1 MGKFMKLRTV
11 FAFFLAAVGM
21 VSSAVATPITF
32 TGSSG
37 SLAASVS
44 FDIVGG
50 NLVVTL
56 TNTSSADVLVPTDV
70 LTAVFFNV
78 SGNPTLSKISG
89 LLAGG
94 STVIYNGQPA
104 GGVIGGEW
112 GYLNG
117 ISEYSDNSGISST
130 GLGVFGPTS
139 VFPGP
144 NLSGPA
150 DPDGLQYGLVS
161 AGDNSA
167 TGNGGVTGSG
177 GLIHNSV
184 QFTLDNLPPG
194 FNLAFIDRVT
204 FQYGTALTD
213 TSITGGCT
221 NCVFQQTPE
230 PQSLALVGFGLLA
243 LALMRRRK
251 V

>member
-1 MGKFMKLRTV
+1 MKLRTV

-21 VSSAVATPITF
+21 VSSAFATPITF

-44 FDIVGG
+44 FEIVAG
-50 NLVVTL
+50 NLQVTL

-70 LTAVFFNV
+70 LTGVFFNV
-78 SGNPTLSKISG
+78 SGDPTLTRLSG

-94 STVIYNGQPA
+94 STVFYDAQGQPA

-112 GYLNG
+112 AYLNG
-117 ISEYSDNSGISST
+117 ISQYSANSGISSS
-130 GLGVFGPTS
+130 GLGIFGPGNL
-139 VFPGP
+139 FPGP
-144 NLSGPA
+144 DLESPA
-150 DPDGLQYGLVS
+150 SPDGVQYGLLS
-161 AGDNSA
+161 AGDNTG
-167 TGNGGVTGSG
+167 TGNGGITGSG
-177 GLIHNSV
+177 GLIQNSV
-184 QFTLDNLPPG
+184 VFTLDNLPAG
-194 FNLAFIDRVT
+194 FTLAFIDRIT

-213 TSITGGCT
+213 TSFTGGCT
-221 NCVFQQTPE
+221 SNCLSQETPE